1 MESRWIRREGFPR
14 AEGMAEGALVD
25 VGGISSPLEYH
36 LLRARDLK
44 LTKPKDHE
52 ELAQH
57 AIELNA
63 C

>member
-1 MESRWIRREGFPR
+1 MKDFRELNVWQK
-14 AEGMAEGALVD
+14 GALVD